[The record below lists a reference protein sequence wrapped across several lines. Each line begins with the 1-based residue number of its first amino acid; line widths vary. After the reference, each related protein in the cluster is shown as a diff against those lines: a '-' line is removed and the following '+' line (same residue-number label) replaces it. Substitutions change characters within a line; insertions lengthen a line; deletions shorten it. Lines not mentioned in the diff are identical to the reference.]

1 MFRTIFALSFL
12 PVLPAQANTEFET
25 QTAWSNPGVYGPVST
40 WGSNYHFSG
49 NLSTS
54 SSLFLSFGSINSID
68 PELTNPDEV
77 QVGDI
82 NGDGWTDA
90 VGAGTGCLNWYES
103 VDGTG
108 NNWIKFTILQGTYEV
123 HDIKIA
129 DINTDGFPD
138 LVLCTSDDNV
148 IWLEN
153 TYGAGLEWEEH
164 FIVSVPNM
172 GIVSAEV
179 EDLNKDSYPDVI
191 FATNY
196 GGISWMENLD
206 GTGLSWQEHPVQN
219 SSAVDCD
226 MLVIDLDLDG
236 FADIIS
242 GYRTAFCVYCYRN
255 LDSTGLNWEKV
266 EIVDLYPPTSIH
278 FGFVNEDEYPDIF
291 AVSNTIYF
299 PPGVSWFENP
309 GAITPD
315 WQEHVIKDDF
325 NNGTLVHGTDLNGD
339 GFSDVVTATASTV
352 YYFINIAGGGAW
364 QRHVLLG
371 GCASG
376 FIASGNMNSDDN
388 TDIVFSNK
396 TEDEMVWADINGY
409 AQNGFLQSSVLQ
421 VAEPA
426 NWDSISWTANVP
438 DSTSLGFQLRT
449 SSNFPVMGLWT
460 DTLYEPCSL
469 EDLLEPEDN
478 YIQYRAILSTSNSN
492 VSPCLYDISMFWDPL
507 ESIEEAPC
515 DISLLSLQPNPFN
528 SRLTAEITLNESSE
542 ISLGIFDL
550 SGRLMSMVAN
560 NTFNE
565 GSYSL
570 YWDVPAG
577 LPNGCYIVRLETESG
592 TICRNCVLV
601 R

>member
-1 MFRTIFALSFL
+1 MFPTIFALLFL
-12 PVLPAQANTEFET
+12 IALPAQGITET

-40 WGSNYHFSG
+40 WGCSYHFSG
-49 NLSTS
+49 NLSAS
-54 SSLFLSFGSINSID
+54 SSLILSFGSINSID

-82 NGDGWTDA
+82 NGDGLMDA
-90 VGAGTGCLNWYES
+90 VGSGTGCLNWYES

-108 NNWIKFTILQGTYEV
+108 NNWIKFTILQGTYEI
-123 HDIKIA
+123 HDVKIA

-138 LVLCTSDDNV
+138 LVVCTSDGDV

-153 TYGAGLEWEEH
+153 TDGTGLEWEENL
-164 FIVSVPNM
+164 IVSVSSM
-172 GIVSAEV
+172 DVVSSEV
-179 EDLNKDSYPDVI
+179 ADLNADDYPDVI
-191 FATNY
+191 FATQY
-196 GGISWMENLD
+196 SGISWMENLD
-206 GTGLSWQEHPVQN
+206 GAGLSWQEHPVQN

-266 EIVDLYPPTSIH
+266 EIVDLYPPSYIH

-291 AVSNTIYF
+291 SVSNTTF
-299 PPGVSWFENP
+299 FTPGVSWFENP
-309 GAITPD
+309 GTITPD
-315 WQEHVIKDDF
+315 WQEHVIKNDF
-325 NNGTLVHGTDLNGD
+325 ENGTLVHGCDLNGN
-339 GFSDVVTATASTV
+339 GFSDLVTATSGTI
-352 YYFINIAGGGAW
+352 YYFMNLAGGGAW
-364 QRHVLLG
+364 QQHVLLG
-371 GCASG
+371 GCSSG
-376 FIASGNMNSDDN
+376 FITSGNMNSDDN

-396 TEDEMVWADINGY
+396 TEDELIWADISGYSQNGY
-409 AQNGFLQSSVLQ
+409 LQSSVLQ
-421 VAEPA
+421 VAGPA
-426 NWDSISWTANVP
+426 NWDSISWTATVP

-478 YIQYRAILSTSNSN
+478 FIQYRAILSTSDSN
-492 VSPCLYDISMFWDPL
+492 ASPCLYDISIFRDPL
-507 ESIEEAPC
+507 EGMEEAP
-515 DISLLSLQPNPFN
+515 SENPLLSLQPNPFN
-528 SRLTAEITLNESSE
+528 TRLTAEIDLNEPSV
-542 ISLGIFDL
+542 ISLGVFDL
-550 SGRLMSMVAN
+550 SGRLITMVYN
-560 NTFNE
+560 DT
-565 GSYSL
+565 L
-570 YWDVPAG
+570 YQGRHSFHWNVPAE
-577 LPNGCYIVRLETESG
+577 LPSGCYIVRLKTESG